1 MQSPHSITS
10 TDDRKGIE
18 PLPSKKGR
26 SIWKDIQSNAQVT
39 HTSHLNGM
47 ISSSSAM
54 TMTYMEDI
62 IEAIEKRTRMKFT
75 DIPRKS
81 DIQSFDGLRFLH
93 GGFKKGADWLIQE
106 EIQEVKKAMSSL
118 GYPIKRN
125 PELDFI
131 GKDRCKVIYDG
142 HLIIGIYDFIKHTF
156 VD

>member
-1 MQSPHSITS
+1 MEGYSIKCT
-10 TDDRKGIE
+10 G
-18 PLPSKKGR
+18 
-26 SIWKDIQSNAQVT
+26 
-39 HTSHLNGM
+39 HTYITLEWNDQF
-47 ISSSSAM
+47 IKCYDND
-54 TMTYMEDI
+54 MTYMEDI

-118 GYPIKRN
+118 GYPIRRN